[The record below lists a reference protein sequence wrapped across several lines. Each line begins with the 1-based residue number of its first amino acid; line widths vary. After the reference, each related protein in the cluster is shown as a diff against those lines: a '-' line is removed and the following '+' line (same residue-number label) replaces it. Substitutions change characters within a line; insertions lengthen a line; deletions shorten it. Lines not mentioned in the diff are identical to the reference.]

1 MNRFKRL
8 LPHGRVPVGAPLAF
22 LTGILL
28 LAGTIH
34 IGTILLVPAVAKSD
48 GWSRLAAFAG
58 QDRFAEIPVVG
69 AGDTVAGLDPL
80 FVNGAC
86 RVQLGESPAGITV
99 EARDRFWS
107 LALYDRTGTI
117 IFSLNDRT
125 AVEGRLDM
133 LVVNPA
139 QGRELRRTTPAELE
153 RSIVVESQSND
164 VIALLRLFAPT
175 DKAREEARRILGASE
190 CVTTTLTP
198 EPTPPAGP
206 AAGQPAP
213 PAAPFQ
219 PFPNPI

>member
-1 MNRFKRL
+1 MNRIKRL
-8 LPHGRVPVGAPLAF
+8 LPQGRVPVGAPLAF

-69 AGDTVAGLDPL
+69 AGETVAGLDPL

-107 LALYDRTGTI
+107 LALYDRRGTI

-125 AVEGRLDM
+125 AVDGRLDM
-133 LVVNPA
+133 IVVNPA
-139 QGRELRRTTPAELE
+139 QNAELKKTLSAE
-153 RSIVVESQSND
+153 LQQSIVVEGQSND
-164 VIALLRLFAPT
+164 LIALLRLFAPT
-175 DKAREEARRILGASE
+175 AAAQQEARRIIGQAE
-190 CVTTTLTP
+190 CLP
-198 EPTPPAGP
+198 EQLPVIAQSG
-206 AAGQPAP
+206 
-213 PAAPFQ
+213 
-219 PFPNPI
+219 